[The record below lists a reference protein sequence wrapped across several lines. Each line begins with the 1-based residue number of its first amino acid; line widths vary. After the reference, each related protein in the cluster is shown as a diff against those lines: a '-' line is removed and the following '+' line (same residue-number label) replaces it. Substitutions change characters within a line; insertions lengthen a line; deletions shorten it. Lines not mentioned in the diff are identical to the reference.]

1 MTLPAP
7 TYDLVLLLDPEAE
20 EETRAKIIADAR
32 AAIEAEGEF
41 LRHDGWGDR
50 ALTYPIDKK
59 AVAEYHLLQFH
70 SGAPELLKGLDR
82 TLRITDGI
90 VRFRIIKLAPGVPE
104 APAVLGAPDTAGA
117 SDAVVEAEAEAVVEE
132 LVAEAVV
139 EEIVAEAVLEAE
151 DEAIVEEIQAET
163 IAEAVIEAVEVE
175 ALAEATLEAEAVVEE
190 IESGAAPEA
199 VPDADAEAEVS
210 ESA

>member
-20 EETRAKIIADAR
+20 EATREKILADTR

-50 ALTYPIDKK
+50 ALTYPIDRK

-70 SGAPELLKGLDR
+70 AGAPELLSGLDR

-90 VRFRIIKLAPGVPE
+90 VRFRIIKLKPGVPE
-104 APAVLGAPDTAGA
+104 APAVLGAPERQVEEVAEA
-117 SDAVVEAEAEAVVEE
+117 IVAEAVLEAEAEAVVEE
-132 LVAEAVV
+132 AEADAIAEAVV
-139 EEIVAEAVLEAE
+139 E
-151 DEAIVEEIQAET
+151 
-163 IAEAVIEAVEVE
+163 AVETE
-175 ALAEATLEAEAVVEE
+175 ALAEAVVEAEADEVIEA
-190 IESGAAPEA
+190 IESEAAAESLPDVDGEA
-199 VPDADAEAEVS
+199 GEPA
-210 ESA
+210 

>member
-20 EETRAKIIADAR
+20 EATREKILADTR

-59 AVAEYHLLQFH
+59 AVADYHLLQFH
-70 SGAPELLKGLDR
+70 AGAPELLSGLDR

-90 VRFRIIKLAPGVPE
+90 VRFRIIKLKPGVPE
-104 APAVLGAPDTAGA
+104 APAVLGAPERQAEEVAGA
-117 SDAVVEAEAEAVVEE
+117 
-132 LVAEAVV
+132 
-139 EEIVAEAVLEAE
+139 IVAEAVLEAE
-151 DEAIVEEIQAET
+151 VEAIVEEAEADA
-163 IAEAVIEAVEVE
+163 IAEAVVEAVETE
-175 ALAEATLEAEAVVEE
+175 AVAEAIVEAEAETVVEE
-190 IESGAAPEA
+190 IESEAAEAAPSVDGEA
-199 VPDADAEAEVS
+199 GTPA
-210 ESA
+210 

>member
-20 EETRAKIIADAR
+20 DATREKILADTR

-70 SGAPELLKGLDR
+70 SGAPELLSGLDR

-90 VRFRIIKLAPGVPE
+90 VRFRIIKLKPGVPE
-104 APAVLGAPDTAGA
+104 APAVLGAPERQVEEVAEA
-117 SDAVVEAEAEAVVEE
+117 IVAEAVLEAEAEAVVEE
-132 LVAEAVV
+132 AEADAIAEAVV
-139 EEIVAEAVLEAE
+139 DAVEIEAVA
-151 DEAIVEEIQAET
+151 EAIVE
-163 IAEAVIEAVEVE
+163 
-175 ALAEATLEAEAVVEE
+175 
-190 IESGAAPEA
+190 
-199 VPDADAEAEVS
+199 AEAETVVEAIES
-210 ESA
+210 EAVAEPAPEGEAGEPA

>member
-20 EETRAKIIADAR
+20 QATREKIIADTR

-50 ALTYPIDKK
+50 ALTYPIEKK

-70 SGAPELLKGLDR
+70 AGAPELLTGLDR

-90 VRFRIIKLAPGVPE
+90 VRFRLIKLKPGVPA
-104 APAVLGAPDTAGA
+104 APAVLGAPEGAGT
-117 SDAVVEAEAEAVVEE
+117 SDAAVEAEAEAVVEE
-132 LVAEAVV
+132 LVAEAVLEAQDVAVV
-139 EEIVAEAVLEAE
+139 EEAEAEAIAE
-151 DEAIVEEIQAET
+151 TVVEAVEVQDAAEAIVE
-163 IAEAVIEAVEVE
+163 
-175 ALAEATLEAEAVVEE
+175 
-190 IESGAAPEA
+190 
-199 VPDADAEAEVS
+199 AEAERVVEAIES
-210 ESA
+210 EAVAEPAPEGEAGEPA

>member
-132 LVAEAVV
+132 VV
-139 EEIVAEAVLEAE
+139 EELVAEAVLEAE

>member
-20 EETRAKIIADAR
+20 EATRQKILADTR

-50 ALTYPIDKK
+50 ALTYPIDRK

-70 SGAPELLKGLDR
+70 AGAPELLSGLDR

-90 VRFRIIKLAPGVPE
+90 VRFRIIKLKPGVPE
-104 APAVLGAPDTAGA
+104 APAVLGAPERQVEEVAEA
-117 SDAVVEAEAEAVVEE
+117 IVAEAVLEAEAEAVVEE
-132 LVAEAVV
+132 AEADAIAEAVV
-139 EEIVAEAVLEAE
+139 EAVETEAIAEEIV
-151 DEAIVEEIQAET
+151 
-163 IAEAVIEAVEVE
+163 
-175 ALAEATLEAEAVVEE
+175 EAEAETVVEE
-190 IESGAAPEA
+190 IESEAAEAAPGVDGEA
-199 VPDADAEAEVS
+199 GTPA
-210 ESA
+210 

>member
-20 EETRAKIIADAR
+20 EATRQKIIADTR

-50 ALTYPIDKK
+50 ALTYPIDRK

-70 SGAPELLKGLDR
+70 AGAPELLSGLDR

-90 VRFRIIKLAPGVPE
+90 VRFRIIKLKPGVPE
-104 APAVLGAPDTAGA
+104 APAVLGAP
-117 SDAVVEAEAEAVVEE
+117 ERQAEE
-132 LVAEAVV
+132 VA

-151 DEAIVEEIQAET
+151 AEAVVEEAQADA
-163 IAEAVIEAVEVE
+163 IAEAVVEAVEVE
-175 ALAEATLEAEAVVEE
+175 AAAEAVVEAE
-190 IESGAAPEA
+190 AEEVIEAIESEAAVESL
-199 VPDADAEAEVS
+199 PDADGEAAEPA
-210 ESA
+210 

>member
-20 EETRAKIIADAR
+20 EATREKIIADTR

-50 ALTYPIDKK
+50 ALTYPIDRK

-70 SGAPELLKGLDR
+70 AGAPELLSGLDR

-90 VRFRIIKLAPGVPE
+90 VRFRIIKLKPGVPE
-104 APAVLGAPDTAGA
+104 APAVLGAP
-117 SDAVVEAEAEAVVEE
+117 ERQVEE
-132 LVAEAVV
+132 VAEA
-139 EEIVAEAVLEAE
+139 IVAEAVLEAE
-151 DEAIVEEIQAET
+151 VEAVVEEAEADA
-163 IAEAVIEAVEVE
+163 IAEAVVEAVEVE
-175 ALAEATLEAEAVVEE
+175 AAAEAVVEAE
-190 IESGAAPEA
+190 AQEVVEAIESEAAAGSLPDVDGEA
-199 VPDADAEAEVS
+199 GEQA
-210 ESA
+210 